1 MSYGRNILSQI
12 QKTPN
17 FNTSSAVSL
26 QRTQSPSLQISKD
39 KYESPKATTKSSYG
53 TVSSTSDYSLV
64 TFASQQSASNQQQ
77 VAKTPISCSICGSH
91 WRTPSALNIHMRVH
105 TGEKPYKCYICGK
118 GHKQKGQLKVNNV
131 FQPKIF
137 QSHFFKFKHF
147 TLIFSTPIFFNHN
160 FFNPNFST
168 HTFRSI

>member
-105 TGEKPYKCYICGK
+105 TGEKPYKCYICSK
-118 GHKQKGQLKVNNV
+118 RYTQKCHLKVDHNLSKNLNQRAMLRQN
-131 FQPKIF
+131 F
-137 QSHFFKFKHF
+137 FFKK
-147 TLIFSTPIFFNHN
+147 L
-160 FFNPNFST
+160 
-168 HTFRSI
+168 TFPTCNYPGR